1 MTRGDGENRETA
13 EEFESKELQGGLYI
27 KGTFI
32 AEAGTI
38 LRLIGQTTSGC
49 PNSGRN
55 TGF

>member
-49 PNSGRN
+49 PNS
-55 TGF
+55 